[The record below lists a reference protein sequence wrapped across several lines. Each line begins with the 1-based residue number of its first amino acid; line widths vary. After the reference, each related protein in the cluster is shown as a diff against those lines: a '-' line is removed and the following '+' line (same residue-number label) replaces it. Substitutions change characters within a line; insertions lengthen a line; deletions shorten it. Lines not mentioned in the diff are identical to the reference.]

1 MPYKIKVGMEV
12 HVELTT
18 KSKMF
23 CSCAN
28 NSEEKQPNINICPVC
43 MGYPGTLPV
52 ANRKAIEAVILTGLA
67 MDCKINKITKFD
79 RKNYFYPDIPKGYQI
94 SQYDLPIAYDGFL
107 KIGKKKIGITRI
119 HLEEDTGKLIHPKG
133 ADYSL
138 VNYNRAGAPLMELV
152 TEPDIK
158 SAEEAKKFCQELQ
171 LVLRYLGISS
181 ANMEKGEMRCEVN
194 ISISKDKKSGTKV
207 EVKNLN
213 SFKAVDRSILYE
225 FERQSEILDEG
236 GEIKQETRGWD
247 EVKQQTVLQREK
259 ESAHDYRYFP
269 EPDLPPFEFSDED
282 LGLVKSRI
290 SELPEMRRSR
300 FMEQYGLPW
309 ADIEIL
315 VANKEMGDFYESVIS
330 ELSRWF
336 EDEKQEK
343 VEEKALRLV
352 ANYML
357 TELQKLLRESG
368 TVMENIKITPEN
380 FAEFITII
388 QKGKVSSSG
397 AQTLLKEMFMTGGDP
412 SQIIEAKDL
421 AQTSDVGELEGIVKK
436 ILDENPK
443 PVEDYKKGNVNA
455 LQFVVGQVMKA
466 SKGKAN
472 PQVVMDIVKKILE

>member
-12 HVELTT
+12 HVELKT

-23 CSCAN
+23 CACAN
-28 NSEEKQPNINICPVC
+28 NSEEKEPNLNICPVC

-52 ANRKAIEAVILTGLA
+52 ANRKAIEAVILAGLA

-119 HLEEDTGKLIHPKG
+119 HLEEDTGKLQHPKG

-138 VNYNRAGAPLMELV
+138 VDYNRAGAPLMELV

-171 LVLRYLGISS
+171 LVLRYLGIAD

-194 ISISKDKKSGTKV
+194 ISISKDKKFGTKV
-207 EVKNLN
+207 EIKNLN
-213 SFKAVDRSILYE
+213 SFKAVERSILYE

-247 EVKQQTVLQREK
+247 DAKQQTFLQREK

-269 EPDLPPFEFSDED
+269 EPDLPPYEFSGED
-282 LGLVKSRI
+282 LDLIKGRI
-290 SELPEMRRSR
+290 AELPEIRRNR
-300 FMEQYGLPW
+300 FLEEYGLPW
-309 ADIEIL
+309 GDIEIL
-315 VANKEMGDFYESVIS
+315 VANRDLGEFYENVIS
-330 ELSRWF
+330 ELCRWF
-336 EDEKQEK
+336 EDEKQGE
-343 VEEKALRLV
+343 VEEKALRL
-352 ANYML
+352 ASNYMI

-368 TVMENIKITPEN
+368 TEMEKIKITAEN
-380 FAEFITII
+380 FAEFITMIYESKI
-388 QKGKVSSSG
+388 SSSG
-397 AQTLLKEMFMTGGDP
+397 AQTVLKEMFMTGGDP
-412 SQIIEAKDL
+412 SQIVESKDL
-421 AQTSDVGELEGIVKK
+421 AQTSDAGELEGIVKK
-436 ILDENPK
+436 ILDNNPK
-443 PVEDYKKGNVNA
+443 PVEDYKKGNNNA
-455 LQFVVGQVMKA
+455 LQFVIGQVMKETR
-466 SKGKAN
+466 GKAN
-472 PQVVMDIVKKILE
+472 PGIVKSILEKLIK